1 MLRDLAASGV
11 FIEKI
16 SSWPKRF
23 ALAIAVLAIAANLVE
38 APINLD
44 GTKKPFWGS
53 YLIDTTDH
61 YYPYKDALIWLK
73 EQHTDQRLLVTG
85 LYYPYLGIDFYFDQL
100 NWHPDF
106 TQLQIGN
113 ASEYNANI
121 LAHKP
126 NTEDVSRIFAQA
138 EADGYQVVL
147 FHLLIGQSPPLPQE
161 GPFRLEKTFMNQAH
175 TLMVYYKNP

>member
-1 MLRDLAASGV
+1 M
-11 FIEKI
+11 
-16 SSWPKRF
+16 
-23 ALAIAVLAIAANLVE
+23 
-38 APINLD
+38 
-44 GTKKPFWGS
+44 
-53 YLIDTTDH
+53 
-61 YYPYKDALIWLK
+61 IWLK
-73 EQHTDQRLLVTG
+73 EQHADGRLLVTG
-85 LYYPYLGIDFYFDQL
+85 LYYPDFGIDFCLDQL

-106 TQLQIGN
+106 SQLQIGN

-147 FHLLIGQSPPLPQE
+147 FHLLIGQGPPLRQE
-161 GPFRLEKTFMNQAH
+161 SPFRLEKTFINQAH